1 MNWIEELSDLYEKNR
16 GIAGQVL
23 YKTYQTKNG
32 EERTPLILLPIFH
45 TTVTAQ
51 ITVTIDENGVFL
63 GAEPVSDSDK
73 LTIIPV
79 TDKSLARTA
88 NPEPH
93 PLCDN
98 LKYLSGDYMLHCK
111 SKKDKDFSN
120 YYTVYI
126 KSLQEW
132 HESSF
137 THEKVNAIYYYLI
150 KGTLIHDL
158 IESKVLQLDEEGRV
172 SDKEKIQNVSQADSF
187 VRFRVMRALHEED
200 KIFADNTGKFCSE
213 CWMDQ
218 TLQQSFIDYCRSK
231 QNVRDL
237 CYLSGEVTAISYL
250 HPKKIRH
257 EGDGAKLI
265 SSNDEQNYTFRGRF
279 KDKSEAFSI
288 GYELSQKAHNALKW
302 IIRKQ
307 GYRWDELYVVIW
319 ESDLCILPDIY
330 ADTDTVCENY
340 MSTAASSQC
349 VGGNSAAE
357 DDEDAWGDEDEQQ
370 ETTPYAGTDARG
382 AKRFQAAMR
391 GYERNLKPG
400 SRTVL
405 MALDAA
411 TTGRLAMTEFK
422 AMATS
427 RYIENIQYWHE
438 SSEWLH
444 GKFKD
449 KRYYTYRGIAGVKD
463 IAEILYGVERSGIL
477 TLDGKTR
484 LYAQVVKRL
493 LPCISE
499 RAPVPEDMVNL
510 AFRKAS
516 SPVSYESRYNWER
529 VVSVA
534 CSFIKKQRKEQKREE
549 WNVALDQEC
558 DNRNYLYGRLLAT
571 ADRIEYRTYEKEDGR
586 TTNAKRY
593 MTAFSQRPFS
603 TWKNLEEKLQ
613 PYLQKLKPWERIK
626 YMELLDEI
634 ADKFTVKNF
643 ECDEPLN
650 GLYLLGFHSQ
660 SCDLKKSKG
669 EKEEENNE

>member
-1 MNWIEELSDLYEKNR
+1 MNWIEELCDLYEKNR
-16 GIAGQVL
+16 EKAGQVL

-32 EERTPLILLPIFH
+32 EEKTPLILLPIFH

-51 ITVTIDENGVFL
+51 ITVTVDENGEFL
-63 GAEPVSDSDK
+63 GAERVDNADK

-98 LKYLSGDYMLHCK
+98 LKYLAGDYMKYCK
-111 SKKDKDFSN
+111 GKKDKDFSK
-120 YYTVYI
+120 YFASYI
-126 KSLQEW
+126 ESLEDW
-132 HESSF
+132 NESLF
-137 THEKVNAIYYYLI
+137 THDKVNAIYRYLK
-150 KGTLIHDL
+150 KGSLIHDL
-158 IESKVLQLDEEGRV
+158 IECKVLHREEDGKV
-172 SDKEKIQNVSQADSF
+172 SDAEKIQNVAQADAF
-187 VRFRVMRALHEED
+187 VRFKVMKTLGEKVD
-200 KIFADNTGKFCSE
+200 LLADATGKFRSE
-213 CWMDQ
+213 CWLDQ
-218 TLQQSFIDYCRSK
+218 TLQQSFIDYCRSR
-231 QNVRDL
+231 QNTKEL
-237 CYLSGEVTAISYL
+237 CYLSGEVTAVSYL

-279 KDKSEAFSI
+279 RDKNEAFAV
-288 GYELSQKAHNALKW
+288 GYEMSQKAHNALKW

-307 GYRWDELYVVIW
+307 GYKWDELYIVIW
-319 ESDLCILPDIY
+319 ESDLALLPDLY
-330 ADTDTVCENY
+330 ADTDAVCDN
-340 MSTAASSQC
+340 
-349 VGGNSAAE
+349 AE
-357 DDEDAWGDEDEQQ
+357 DTWGDEEELQ
-370 ETTPYAGTDARG
+370 EPPLYSGTDMRG
-382 AKRFQAAMR
+382 AQRFQAAMR
-391 GYERNLKPG
+391 GYGRHLKPG

-405 MALDAA
+405 MSLDAA

-422 AMATS
+422 AMETS
-427 RYIENIQYWHE
+427 RYIENIRYWHE
-438 SSEWLH
+438 SCEWLH
-444 GKFKD
+444 AKFKD
-449 KRYYTYRGIAGVKD
+449 KKLHIYMGMAGVKD
-463 IAEILYGVERSGIL
+463 IAETLYGVERNGLL

-499 RAPVPEDMVNL
+499 RAPVPADMVSL
-510 AFRKAS
+510 AMRKAS

-534 CSFIKKQRKEQKREE
+534 CSFIKKQRMEQRGEE
-549 WNVALDQEC
+549 WDVVVDQNC
-558 DNRNYLYGRLLAT
+558 VDRNYLYGRLLAV
-571 ADRIEYRTYEKEDGR
+571 ADRIEYRTYDKEDGR

-613 PYLQKLKPWERIK
+613 PYLQRLKTGERIR
-626 YMELLDEI
+626 YMNLLDDI
-634 ADKFTVKNF
+634 AGKFTVEGF
-643 ECDEPLN
+643 ECDKTLN

-660 SCDLKKSKG
+660 SCDLRNWKG